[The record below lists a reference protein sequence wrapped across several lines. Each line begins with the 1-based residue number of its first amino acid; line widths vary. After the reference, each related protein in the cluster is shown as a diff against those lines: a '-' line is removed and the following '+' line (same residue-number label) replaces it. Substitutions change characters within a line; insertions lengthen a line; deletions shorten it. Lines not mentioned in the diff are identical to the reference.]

1 MRLRGFSIFLL
12 LPLVYLTACD
22 GDAVPPPVP
31 RSLTVDAVGYYCNM
45 TVTDHPGPK
54 GQIHRA
60 GGQQPL
66 WFSSVRD
73 AITFTMLP
81 DEAKDVVAIYVHDMG
96 GGRDWS
102 APSDDGWVEARDAWF
117 VIGSSR
123 RGGMGMAAVVPF
135 ADSGEAATFVA
146 KYGGRVVAW
155 QDIPPDYI
163 FNPTEAQDDKHGG
176 QNGSHLE
183 SGHEDKS
190 HGPNKRQES

>member
-1 MRLRGFSIFLL
+1 MRFCGFPIFLL
-12 LPLVYLTACD
+12 LSIFYLSACD
-22 GDAVPPPVP
+22 EDVVPPPAP

-54 GQIHRA
+54 GQIHRT
-60 GGQQPL
+60 GRQQPL

-73 AITFTMLP
+73 AIAFTMLP

-123 RGGMGMAAVVPF
+123 RGGMGMAAVAPF
-135 ADSGEAATFVA
+135 ADREEAATFVA
-146 KYGGRVVAW
+146 EYGGRVVDW
-155 QDIPPDYI
+155 QGIPPDYI
-163 FNPTEAQDDKHGG
+163 LNPAEGQDDKHHQQDGG
-176 QNGSHLE
+176 HQENSHQ
-183 SGHEDKS
+183 GHD
-190 HGPNKRQES
+190 PNKHQED